1 MGVAD
6 DHPYPEPASHVASAA
21 YCATLHDARGVEA
34 CQDLRLSSILTLLRA
49 FQTNMPGSSLWLLPP
64 ADHPL
69 NKVLPGLIDQTSKSF
84 GSPHRFLP
92 HVTLTSEISPSK
104 YGSDGPAWLSALDLG
119 PAKDVR
125 VNLERLGSDD
135 FFFRKLYIKCEK
147 DGGLKTLA
155 KQCRKHVDGY
165 ADEKT
170 AQDWAKEAYMPH
182 VSLM

>member
-1 MGVAD
+1 
-6 DHPYPEPASHVASAA
+6 
-21 YCATLHDARGVEA
+21 
-34 CQDLRLSSILTLLRA
+34 
-49 FQTNMPGSSLWLLPP
+49 MPGSSLWLLPP